1 MERFTTKGSMME
13 NINKSKIIFF
23 ILFVL
28 IFSYITTGI
37 LVFFLNGFF
46 SVNIFKMINNQY
58 DLLFTYKAL
67 VNSYP
72 KAYEALAYTISFFSF
87 IVLIHKDTRKELNGD
102 VISIKTFNSIE
113 KFYNRKVGCL
123 EIC

>member
-1 MERFTTKGSMME
+1 ME

-46 SVNIFKMINNQY
+46 SINIFKMINNQY

-87 IVLIHKDTRKELNGD
+87 IGLFLILIPNKNHYMVMQNLHQPQKLRN
-102 VISIKTFNSIE
+102 
-113 KFYNRKVGCL
+113 
-123 EIC
+123 